1 MATSRFTSQTIPVP
15 YSGRNIGPVE
25 TFIPQSFGNGGVG
38 AVPAPSVA
46 SAPAGPPQPE
56 YTATV
61 RQTYPSASLAD
72 DWGTYTANFITGQGY
87 LPSNTLYAV
96 GICSD
101 DVDAFA
107 VAGNIGQFPTTMNPF
122 LGPFNSGGLAGYPF
136 VGSVGLNAFASHI
149 TYATSGSLL
158 ITSTPHIGITIDG
171 QVGYQYR
178 LGQDP
183 APAAPSTNCGAVH
196 GVVGWIST
204 SGGNPPTQSVAPF
217 NNGNYEFW
225 ELTNVVFPFSSS
237 LSGSLSQNVAYA
249 TSIISSASFA
259 YIYANSASYH
269 DAATGS
275 NVFVIGGTFI
285 NTDYT
290 YQAYTE
296 INQCWKYTA
305 IGSGSWTNLTATY
318 CDGLFNL

>member
-1 MATSRFTSQTIPVP
+1 MATSRFTSQTVPVP

-38 AVPAPSVA
+38 SVPAPSTPPG
-46 SAPAGPPQPE
+46 PAQPE

-61 RQTYPSASLAD
+61 RQTYPSASLAN
-72 DWGTYTANFITGQGY
+72 DWGSYTADFITSQGY
-87 LPSNTLYAV
+87 QPNNTLYAV

-101 DVDAFA
+101 DVDAFS
-107 VAGNIGQFPTTMNPF
+107 VPGNLGQFPTTMNPF
-122 LGPFNSGGLAGYPF
+122 LGPFYSGGLAGYPF
-136 VGSVGLNAFASHI
+136 VGSVGLNAFSSHI

-171 QVGYQYR
+171 QVGFQYR
-178 LGQDP
+178 LGQDA
-183 APAAPSTNCGAVH
+183 APASASTNCGAVH

-285 NTDYT
+285 NTDIT

-305 IGSGSWTNLTATY
+305 IGTGSWQNLTTTY
-318 CDGLFNL
+318 CNGLFNL

>member
-1 MATSRFTSQTIPVP
+1 MATSRFTSQIPVVP
-15 YSGRNIGPVE
+15 YSGRSIGSV
-25 TFIPQSFGNGGVG
+25 TTLIPQSFGNGGVG
-38 AVPAPSVA
+38 AVPMPTAPS
-46 SAPAGPPQPE
+46 GPPQPG

-61 RQTYPSASLAD
+61 RTTYPSASLAN
-72 DWGTYTANFITGQGY
+72 DWGTYTTDFVTSQGY
-87 LPSNTLYAV
+87 QPNNTLYAV

-107 VAGNIGQFPTTMNPF
+107 VAGNLGQFPTTMNPF
-122 LGPFNSGGLAGYPF
+122 LGPFYSGGLAGYPF
-136 VGSVGLNAFASHI
+136 VGSVGLNAFSSHI
-149 TYATSGSLL
+149 TYTTSGSLL
-158 ITSTPHIGITIDG
+158 ITSTPHIGITVDG

-183 APAAPSTNCGAVH
+183 APASASTNCGAVH

-225 ELTNVVFPFSSS
+225 ELANVVFPFSSS

-305 IGSGSWTNLTATY
+305 IGSGSWTNLTTTY